1 MAWTALPE
9 WATTVP
15 EPGSRGGDAAWQQ
28 VRCPVAAPLLRL
40 AVSLCLAMSAMLLAE
55 KAYMAAAVLAMRLLG
70 RRPERRYRCE
80 PIRDRDGDDDDL
92 EAGGGGA
99 AYPMVLVQIPM
110 YNEREVS
117 GSERA

>member
-1 MAWTALPE
+1 
-9 WATTVP
+9 
-15 EPGSRGGDAAWQQ
+15 
-28 VRCPVAAPLLRL
+28 
-40 AVSLCLAMSAMLLAE
+40 MLLAE

-92 EAGGGGA
+92 EAGGGGGGGA

-117 GSERA
+117 RRRFQNLCFSLLSV